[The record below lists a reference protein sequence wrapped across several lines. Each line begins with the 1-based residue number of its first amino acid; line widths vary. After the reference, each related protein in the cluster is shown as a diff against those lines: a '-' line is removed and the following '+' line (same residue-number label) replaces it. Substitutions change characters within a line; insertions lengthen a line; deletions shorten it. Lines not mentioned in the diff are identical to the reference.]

1 VHEPRNTGVLGA
13 EIPPRLSLPH
23 ASLPHGRLGTVLA
36 ALIFGLIGLASATL
50 LVYVTRF
57 LRGTW
62 NP

>member
-1 VHEPRNTGVLGA
+1 VLGA
-13 EIPPRLSLPH
+13 EIRPRISLPH
-23 ASLPHGRLGTVLA
+23 PSLPNGLLGTVLV

-57 LRGTW
+57 RRGTR